1 MKADYPYSQFTDAQD
16 CEILLKSY
24 RNYVNCGEL
33 DDTNYVLP
41 YKAYT
46 KRNKLK
52 DDIYKPKNDNND
64 DSDKKNENGD
74 NNDNGGDNEEKGA
87 SGTLQNGEES
97 SPDKDGDLGSSE
109 ESPKGKEL
117 VERQKWEVTAVQDD
131 QQGACGVDT
140 EDS

>member
-1 MKADYPYSQFTDAQD
+1 MTDAQD

-33 DDTNYVLP
+33 DDGNYVLP

-52 DDIYKPKNDNND
+52 DDIYKPKNN
-64 DSDKKNENGD
+64 D
-74 NNDNGGDNEEKGA
+74 NNDNNGDKHNDNGDNVKERDT
-87 SGTLQNGEES
+87 SGKVQNGETS
-97 SPDKDGDLGSSE
+97 SLDKDGELGSKE

-117 VERQKWEVTAVQDD
+117 IERQKWEVTAVEDD
-131 QQGACGVDT
+131 QQGACGVDK
-140 EDS
+140 ENS